1 MTKRTNQTDAA
12 LVASRA
18 FVAIT
23 ARSMG
28 AIGDLTLPQFRALVV
43 LASHGPSTSSD
54 LAAALSVHAS
64 TVTRMVDRLAGKGLV
79 ERSTPGD
86 RREVVVT
93 VTGAALEI
101 IDAVSEARRSELATV
116 MSRIP
121 SGRRAAIV
129 AAFEEFGAA
138 AGEIPDSEWSAVL
151 NPPDTRRD
159 GAR

>member
-1 MTKRTNQTDAA
+1 MTKRPNQTEAALLASRA
-12 LVASRA
+12 LVAIS
-18 FVAIT
+18 
-23 ARSMG
+23 ARSMS

-54 LAAALSVHAS
+54 LAASLSVHAS

-93 VTGAALEI
+93 VTTAALEI
-101 IDAVSEARRSELATV
+101 ISAVSDARRHELAAV
-116 MSRIP
+116 MGRIP
-121 SGRRAAIV
+121 ADRRAAIV

-138 AGEIPDSEWSAVL
+138 AGEVPDSEWSAIL
-151 NPPDTRRD
+151 NPPDPT
-159 GAR
+159 G